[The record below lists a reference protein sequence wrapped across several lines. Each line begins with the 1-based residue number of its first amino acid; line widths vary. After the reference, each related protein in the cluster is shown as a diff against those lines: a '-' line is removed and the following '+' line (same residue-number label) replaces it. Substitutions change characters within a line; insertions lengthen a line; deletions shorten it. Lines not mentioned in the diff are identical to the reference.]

1 MPGPGKKRRTGCPIA
16 FGLDTFGDRWTLL
29 IIRDI
34 LLRDCK
40 TYGDF
45 LEAGE
50 GIATN
55 ILADRLKQLEQFDII
70 TKSRDPK
77 NRRRYLYRLTEK
89 GLDLTPVLL
98 EMVRWSFKYD
108 PDTIAGRAFVKRIE
122 RDRDGIAGELRARLA
137 GN

>member
-55 ILADRLKQLEQFDII
+55 ILADRLKQLEQFGII

-108 PDTIAGRAFVKRIE
+108 PDTIEGRAFVKRIE